1 VTRTTEVPGR
11 RPLELAHLVLDVNG
25 TLTDRGQLIG
35 DVEAQ
40 LRKLQETLEVHL
52 VSADTFGSLESV
64 ASVLGV
70 DSKVVD
76 DGVQKAS
83 FVWQL
88 GAHRCAAIGNGANDE
103 AMLREAALGIAVI
116 GPEGAASSTV
126 AAADIVCRS
135 IGDALRLLLDE
146 QALAATLRP

>member
-1 VTRTTEVPGR
+1 M
-11 RPLELAHLVLDVNG
+11 LDVNG
-25 TLTDRGQLIG
+25 TLTNRGELID

-40 LRKLQETLEVHL
+40 LRKLQETMEVHL
-52 VSADTFGSLESV
+52 VSADTFGSLAHV

-70 DSKVVD
+70 DSNVVD

-116 GPEGAASSTV
+116 GPEGAATSTLR
-126 AAADIVCRS
+126 AADIVCRS
-135 IGDALRLLLDE
+135 IGDALRLVLDD